1 MNIVRTLPNKEA
13 FFFCFNLQMLKI
25 GLTGGIGSGKTT
37 VAQIFEVLSI
47 PVYYADAAARDLMN
61 KDPELKKK
69 IIASFGTDAYK
80 NGELNRSYLGSVVFP
95 DREKLKLLN
104 SLVHP
109 VTIRD
114 SEEWMKNQKTP
125 YALKEA
131 ALIFEAGLEKYLD
144 LVIGVTAPESL
155 RIQRAAERD
164 QVPVEKVIDRMRQQ
178 MDEEEKISRCDFVIE
193 NDGTHAL
200 LPQVLEIHKTLL
212 SKSHNLES

>member
-1 MNIVRTLPNKEA
+1 MFERFLTRRRS
-13 FFFCFNLQMLKI
+13 FFALNYQMLKI

-47 PVYYADAAARDLMN
+47 PVYYADIAARYLMN
-61 KDPELKKK
+61 NDPELKKK
-69 IIASFGTDAYK
+69 IITSFGTDAYK

-95 DREKLKLLN
+95 DSEKLKLLN

-114 SEEWMKNQKTP
+114 SEKWMKNQKTP
-125 YALKEA
+125 YAVKEA

-144 LVIGVTAPESL
+144 YVIGVTAPESL

-164 QVPVEKVIDRMRQQ
+164 HAPVEKVIDRMRQQ
-178 MDEEEKISRCDFVIE
+178 MDEKEKISRCDFVIE
-193 NDGTHAL
+193 NDGIHAL
-200 LPQVLEIHKTLL
+200 LPQVLHIHETLL
-212 SKSHNLES
+212 RSVRV